1 MRAFAHRPVGTRPP
15 AFRIGAASTA
25 TAWLC
30 ATLLTGCAGLPSPL
44 PAWHGEPAAAAVTG
58 DDLIIVAVADTPEPR
73 PSPGSAP
80 RAGYGRSAGY
90 AGSDQAL
97 ALADAVATAHGLNEL
112 KAWTIQALNWRCM
125 LYRLPPGSGPSQRQA
140 VLERLGSDPRVRLA
154 QPLNSFETLAE
165 PLPSAPARPGP
176 YNDPYLPLQSGFA
189 AIDAAGAQRV
199 TRGEGTKVAII
210 DTGIDSA
217 HPDLQGRILV
227 TRDFVGR
234 GAADERHG
242 TEVAGVIAA
251 TANNGVGIVGV
262 APGTQLLSFRSC
274 WAVGVGTAAR
284 CNSFTLAQG
293 LSAAMVAGV
302 SVINLSLGGP
312 RDPLLEQLA
321 QLAMAQG
328 IVIVGAMPAG
338 GQRAGFPTA
347 LPGVLAVMVSED
359 GPPGPSAGP
368 AADSSAGA
376 GRLAAPGQ
384 RILTLAPGGGYDYA
398 SGSSLAAAHVSG
410 AVALLRSVDASL
422 DGPALARLLRGE
434 ASSNINAC
442 RALHRMDA
450 RLAQACVGT
459 R

>member
-1 MRAFAHRPVGTRPP
+1 M
-15 AFRIGAASTA
+15 AAA
-25 TAWLC
+25 ALLC
-30 ATLLTGCAGLPSPL
+30 TTLLPGCAGLPSPL

-58 DDLIIVAVADTPEPR
+58 EDLIIVAVADTPEPR

-112 KAWTIQALNWRCM
+112 KAWTIQALDWRCM

-140 VLERLGSDPRVRLA
+140 LLERLGRDPRVRLA

-359 GPPGPSAGP
+359 GPLGSEAGPATRPAAGP
-368 AADSSAGA
+368 AARPAAKPDTDSSAA
-376 GRLAAPGQ
+376 PGRLAAPGQ

-410 AVALLRSVDASL
+410 AVALLRSVDGKL
-422 DGPALARLLRGE
+422 DGPALARLLAGE

-442 RALHRMDA
+442 QALQRMDA
-450 RLAQACVGT
+450 RMAQVCAGT